1 MLVSTRSRYGL
12 RALVGMVRGGWT
24 VPLSLA
30 ELAVAEEVS
39 QRYLEQIF
47 IRLREAGIVRGRRGP
62 GGGYVLSRDPSDI
75 SLLEIIRALEA
86 DFMVTDCSEDS
97 PRCSGGIELP
107 RPPCHRWEGCATRL
121 LWMHL
126 RNCCF
131 RYLGERSL
139 HDLVNGNLSEGE
151 NVEIL

>member
-12 RALVGMVRGGWT
+12 RALVGIVRGGWT
-24 VPLSLA
+24 NPLSLA
-30 ELAVAEEVS
+30 ELAEAEEVS

-62 GGGYVLSRDPSDI
+62 GGGYVLSRDPSEI
-75 SLLEIIRALEA
+75 SLLEVIRALEA

-97 PRCSGGIELP
+97 PKCSGSREVL
-107 RPPCHRWEGCATRL
+107 RVPCHRQEGCATRL
-121 LWMHL
+121 LWKHL

-139 HDLVNGNLSEGE
+139 HDLVNGTLSEDE
-151 NVEIL
+151 NVEVF